1 MVKIS
6 SPGGAKSAGSAGAAA
21 PHENVRF
28 LLADDHAVMRKG
40 LNLILSSAYPGAIFG
55 EAGDCR
61 QALEVATRQTWDL
74 VVLDIAMPGRGG
86 LDVLKELR
94 TLCPKTPVLVL
105 SMHAERPFAVRAFRA
120 GAAGYLTK
128 ASAGAELLRAVERLL
143 AGGRYVS
150 AVLAEQLAS
159 DLGHAGGEAQH
170 ERLSDREF
178 EILRLIASGK
188 TVKEMAAELNL
199 SGNTISTYR
208 TRILEKMQM
217 NTNAELMHYALSN
230 KLTD

>member
-1 MVKIS
+1 MLR
-6 SPGGAKSAGSAGAAA
+6 GAKSEGSGVVAAA
-21 PHENVRF
+21 RAGQRI
-28 LLADDHAVMRKG
+28 LLADDHAVMRNG
-40 LNLILSSAYPGAIFG
+40 LKLILSAAYTGATFG

-61 QALEVATRQTWDL
+61 QALEVATRQEWDL
-74 VVLDIAMPGRGG
+74 IILDIAMPGRGG

-150 AVLAEQLAS
+150 AELAEQLAS
-159 DLGHAGGEAQH
+159 ELGHVGGDVQH
-170 ERLSDREF
+170 ERLSAREF

-188 TVKEMAAELNL
+188 TVKEMAAELTL

-208 TRILEKMQM
+208 TRILEKMKM
-217 NTNAELMHYALSN
+217 KTTAELMHYAISN
-230 KLTD
+230 KLVE